1 MVRRPPRST
10 RTDHLFPYPTR
21 FRSADPP
28 QVSALLRQA
37 IGIARGPLLIAHALD
52 DAMVGQVPQ
61 SRRQSGGG
69 DTSAGAESI
78 IAAKHRRHIAAK
90 QQGPAGAP
98 DPSRTG
104 HQGTQYRPRP
114 RFHKKYREKA

>member
-69 DTSAGAESI
+69 DTSAGAERI
-78 IAAKHRRHIAAK
+78 IAAEPQRKIADK
-90 QQGPAGAP
+90 QQGPAVAHP
-98 DPSRTG
+98 LERTG
-104 HQGTQYRPRP
+104 HRAATDSACCRERGG
-114 RFHKKYREKA
+114 KYGK